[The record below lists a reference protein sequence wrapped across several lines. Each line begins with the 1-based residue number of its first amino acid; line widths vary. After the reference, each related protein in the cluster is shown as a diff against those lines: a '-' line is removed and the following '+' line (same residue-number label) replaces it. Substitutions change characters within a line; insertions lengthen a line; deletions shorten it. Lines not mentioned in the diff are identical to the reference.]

1 MSFIEFKQNIAG
13 KIKQINGLLTN
24 PMKFK
29 TILIFFNRIDINKAV
44 IHIPKLKFNTKS
56 CDKM

>member
-24 PMKFK
+24 PTKFK
-29 TILIFFNRIDINKAV
+29 TVLIFFKRIETNKAV
-44 IHIPKLKFNTKS
+44 EHIPKLKFNTKS
-56 CDKM
+56 CEKM